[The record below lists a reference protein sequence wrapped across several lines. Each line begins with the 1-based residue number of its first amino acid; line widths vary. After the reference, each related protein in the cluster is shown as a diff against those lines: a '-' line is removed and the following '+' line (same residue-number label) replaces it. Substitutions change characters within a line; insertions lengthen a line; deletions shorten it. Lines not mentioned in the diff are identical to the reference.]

1 MEEQQK
7 LKDKLEQMKANPV
20 RDPSDLLYMVVQSSL
35 QYWRY
40 HMLQKES
47 QEDIGRD
54 LEIQL
59 TGEEMC
65 IRDRLIPKGRI
76 WDLRLSSSTRMAELS
91 PIWMSI
97 LWYTSPIHIHSS
109 SKQLEREFLG
119 VVTMLERMRVT
130 N

>member
-59 TGEEMC
+59 TGEE
-65 IRDRLIPKGRI
+65 
-76 WDLRLSSSTRMAELS
+76 DLDPFIAGIQQDFIHLSL
-91 PIWMSI
+91 
-97 LWYTSPIHIHSS
+97 IHI
-109 SKQLEREFLG
+109 
-119 VVTMLERMRVT
+119 
-130 N
+130 